1 MSPETERKS
10 SNPFKRILGDI
21 RPGEGFPVFLMLFN
35 IFLILIS
42 YYIIKVVR
50 EPLILSTAGGAQW
63 KSYSAAL
70 QALVLMGYIPLYS
83 WFTSRVDRMKLILGV
98 NIFFLA
104 CIELFALGITANIP
118 YIGVAFFVWVGIF
131 SLSMIAQFWSWAN
144 DIYTE
149 DEGKR
154 LFPIIGI
161 GATLGSPFGSKIAS
175 ILFDTGMKAQVI
187 LQISAVLLILSIL
200 LYWYL
205 NSRNHQVEKDKK
217 SEARLGKQNGF
228 ALVFKS
234 RYLLLIAALLL
245 VLNLV
250 NTTGEYI
257 LSTKVVD
264 AANQAISANP
274 ALDKKALIGSFYG
287 NFFFIVNIT
296 AFILQAF
303 FASRI
308 VKYFGMAGVV
318 LMLPFISLGAYSLIA
333 AGVGLALIRVAKIAE
348 NSTDY
353 SIMNTA
359 RAMLWLPTS
368 REEKYKAKQTVD
380 TFIVRVGDVLSAGV
394 VFAGIT
400 WMQLTTTGFAVANI
414 IFALVWIAIAFVLLR
429 EYRKISKTEGK
440 EAKVA

>member
-1 MSPETERKS
+1 MTPETENK
-10 SNPFKRILGDI
+10 SNPFKKILGDI
-21 RPGEGFPVFLMLFN
+21 RPGEGFPVFLMILN
-35 IFLILIS
+35 IFLILVA

-50 EPLILSTAGGAQW
+50 EPLILSTTGGARW

-70 QALVLMGYIPLYS
+70 QAIVLMGYIPLYS
-83 WFTSRVDRMKLILGV
+83 WFTSRVSRMKLILGV

-104 CIELFALGITANIP
+104 CIEIFSLAITANVP
-118 YIGVAFFVWVGIF
+118 NIGVAFFVWVGIF

-144 DIYTE
+144 DIYSE
-149 DEGKR
+149 ESGKR

-175 ILFDTGMKAQVI
+175 FLFDTGLKAQVI
-187 LQISAVLLILSIL
+187 LQISAGLLILSIL

-205 NSRNHQVEKDKK
+205 NSRSTQTKKDAQ
-217 SEARLGKQNGF
+217 SETVLGKQNGF
-228 ALVFKS
+228 TLVFKS

-257 LSTKVVD
+257 LSTKVVQ
-264 AANQAISANP
+264 AADQAISANP
-274 ALDKKALIGSFYG
+274 GLDKKAFIGSFYG

-308 VKYFGMAGVV
+308 VKYFGMSGVV

-359 RAMLWLPTS
+359 RAMFWLPTS
-368 REEKYKAKQTVD
+368 REEKYKAKQTID
-380 TFIVRVGDVLSAGV
+380 TFIVRVGDVLSAAV

-400 WMQLTTTGFAVANI
+400 WMQLSLTGFAIANL
-414 IFALVWIAIAFVLLR
+414 IFTIVWIGIAFVLLK
-429 EYRKISKTEGK
+429 EYRKISKTEGTQ
-440 EAKVA
+440 AKVA

>member
-1 MSPETERKS
+1 
-10 SNPFKRILGDI
+10 
-21 RPGEGFPVFLMLFN
+21 
-35 IFLILIS
+35 
-42 YYIIKVVR
+42 
-50 EPLILSTAGGAQW
+50 LILSTPNGAQW
-63 KSYSAAL
+63 KSYGAAL

-98 NIFFLA
+98 NLFFLA
-104 CIELFALGITANIP
+104 CIEIFSVAITANVP
-118 YIGVAFFVWVGIF
+118 YVGLAFFVWVGIF

-144 DIYTE
+144 DIYSEET
-149 DEGKR
+149 GKR
-154 LFPIIGI
+154 LFPVIAI

-187 LQISAVLLILSIL
+187 MQISAGLLILSAL

-205 NSRNHQVEKDKK
+205 NSK
-217 SEARLGKQNGF
+217 SPQIKHGAKAEAPLGKQNGF
-228 ALVFKS
+228 SLVLKS

-250 NTTGEYI
+250 NTTGEFI
-257 LSTKVVD
+257 LSSKVVE
-264 AANQAISANP
+264 AAEKAISSNP
-274 ALDKKALIGSFYG
+274 GVDKKAFIGSFYG

-296 AFILQAF
+296 AFLVQTF
-303 FASRI
+303 LVSRI

-318 LMLPFISLGAYSLIA
+318 LLLPFIALGAYGLIA

-353 SIMNTA
+353 SVMNTA

-380 TFIVRVGDVLSAGV
+380 TFIVRVGDMLSAGV
-394 VFAGIT
+394 VFVGLT
-400 WMQLTTTGFAVANI
+400 FLQLSTRGFAIANI
-414 IFALVWIAIAFVLLR
+414 IFCGIWLTIAFALLR
-429 EYRKISKTEGK
+429 HYHKISKTEPAREPELVK
-440 EAKVA
+440 A